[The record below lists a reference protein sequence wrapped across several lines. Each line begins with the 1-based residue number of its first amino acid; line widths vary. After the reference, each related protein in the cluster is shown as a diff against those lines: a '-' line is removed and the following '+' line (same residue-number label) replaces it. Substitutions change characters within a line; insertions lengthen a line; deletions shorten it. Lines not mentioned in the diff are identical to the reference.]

1 MMYVLTLATTITLT
15 ESLWTI
21 LGDILV
27 LLAAAM
33 LLGAVAERL
42 KQSAVVGYM
51 LAGVVIAPLIATD
64 DTINAIAQLGIALL
78 LFSVGLE
85 FSFERLKRFGIG
97 PWILGGCQVVATMF
111 AVMTVAT
118 WFGMGVKGA
127 FVVGAALSLSSTAV
141 VLRSLQE
148 RAEVDTLHGRR
159 ALGILLFQDL
169 AVIPLVLI
177 VSSLGQGASAIA
189 IGQEMVQQ
197 FGIAIGLFFGF
208 FLINRFVLPL
218 FLAGRLLARNRE
230 LPILFAV
237 VIALA
242 AAWSAQELGISSAL
256 GAFVAGILLGESR
269 LATQIR
275 ADISALRTLF
285 VTLFFS
291 GIGML
296 LNVEYV
302 LENPLVV
309 VIAIVAT
316 ILGKAV
322 ILSLI
327 GIFSRH
333 RLRHAVALGFT
344 VSQIGVFSFVL
355 LGIGLQQRLI
365 DQSTFDLMV
374 AVTIATIFVTPY
386 LVVIG
391 PRLGQWL
398 ERKIRRKGKEATHDA
413 GDASRE
419 DHEPHPAVIVMGF
432 GPAGRAVAAQAKKL
446 KCDVTVLDL
455 NQAAIIEAKQMG
467 YRAYVGDVSATAVL
481 ELAEVE
487 KAEAVVVTLPDA
499 VASQAVVK
507 QIRALCP
514 SVHVIVRSR
523 YHRWASWLEQAG
535 AHAVV
540 DEEIAVGGQLSVE
553 LKRLV
558 QPRVIEQGSVE
569 EETATVR
576 EGIDDEQ
583 RTDEQPA

>member
-1 MMYVLTLATTITLT
+1 MIGLTLAQTPTLI

-21 LGDILV
+21 LGDMLA
-27 LLAAAM
+27 LLATAM
-33 LLGAVAERL
+33 ILGALAERL

-51 LAGVVIAPLIATD
+51 LAGVIIAPLIASD
-64 DTINAIAQLGIALL
+64 DTINAVSQLGIALL

-85 FSFERLKRFGIG
+85 FSFDRLKRFGVG

-111 AVMTVAT
+111 AVIMLAT
-118 WFGMGVKGA
+118 SFGMSLKGA

-177 VSSLGQGASAIA
+177 VSSLGQGASALS
-189 IGQEMVQQ
+189 IGREMLEQ
-197 FGIAIGLFFGF
+197 FGIAIGLFLGF

-218 FLAGRLLARNRE
+218 FLAGKLLARNRE

-242 AAWSAQELGISSAL
+242 ASWSAQELGISSAL

-296 LNVEYV
+296 LNVQYV

-309 VIAIVAT
+309 VVAIVAT

-327 GIFSRH
+327 GVFSRH
-333 RLRHAVALGFT
+333 RLRHAVALGLT

-355 LGIGLQQRLI
+355 LDLGLQQNLI
-365 DQSTFDLMV
+365 VQSTFDLMV

-386 LVVIG
+386 LVIIG
-391 PRLGQWL
+391 PKAGQWL
-398 ERKIRRKGKEATHDA
+398 ERKLRHKGKEASRDDA
-413 GDASRE
+413 DASRE
-419 DHEPHPAVIVMGF
+419 DQKPRPLVIVMGF
-432 GPAGRAVAAQAKKL
+432 GPAGRAVAEQAKKL
-446 KCDVTVLDL
+446 KCQVTILDL
-455 NQAAIIEAKQMG
+455 NQVAILEARQMG
-467 YRAYVGDVSATAVL
+467 YRAYVGDVSAVQIL

-487 KAEAVVVTLPDA
+487 KADAVVVTLPDA

-576 EGIDDEQ
+576 EGMDDEQ
-583 RTDEQPA
+583 RAEE